1 MSAEYSK
8 IFSHHSNLFWIAKEI
23 SSRSNEVTPNR
34 HNSFCFLWY
43 SFQNSHL
50 LTCQLISFFPIHSKT
65 TIFPDTIHKRLF
77 PKVAFCTHK
86 VALSHFFLTNPR
98 IAFIIAEQF
107 YSTIIPL
114 NQFYLSYMLPFGS
127 KHFCKSSILLMSVN
141 ILRSTI
147 SYLFH

>member
-1 MSAEYSK
+1 MALGKDIIHFAFYGIVFK
-8 IFSHHSNLFWIAKEI
+8 IHTC
-23 SSRSNEVTPNR
+23 SR
-34 HNSFCFLWY
+34 
-43 SFQNSHL
+43 
-50 LTCQLISFFPIHSKT
+50 QLILFFPIHSKT
-65 TIFPDTIHKRLF
+65 TITRDTIHKRLF
-77 PKVAFCTHK
+77 PKVACTHK
-86 VALSHFFLTNPR
+86 VALSQFCLTNPR

-114 NQFYLSYMLPFGS
+114 NQSYLSYMLPFGS